1 MSNGSSVRLWVR
13 IGGQADGTRMVGEPD
28 GFGEVCLVGLIT
40 VRLTVMGLSVDVLAR
55 VETSDEDD
63 NGGLQDEVGGQ

>member
-1 MSNGSSVRLWVR
+1 
-13 IGGQADGTRMVGEPD
+13 MVGEPD